1 MIYDVIVIGGGA
13 SGMMAAV
20 TAARNK
26 KSVCII
32 ESEDRVGKKL
42 LATGNGKCNMTNMS
56 IDASCYR
63 SDSFMEDGTDNTIMN
78 VIHRFDNKAV
88 IDFFREEGLLV
99 REREGYVYP
108 YSEQASSVLD
118 TLRRALKCYHAEVE
132 CGCRIMKL
140 RSVRQKDMQGGGGF
154 ELFVRQRKDKEE
166 AFAERHFQGR
176 TLIVATGSPAGLRSS
191 ESGAG
196 LKIAEQFGHH
206 VIKYK
211 PALVQLICGEHFFK
225 EISGVRAKGTV
236 ALTVNGK
243 VAAKEGGEIQFT
255 DYGIS
260 GIPVFQISR
269 YAVRALEGPG
279 KSVEAVID
287 LMPEHDIAALSGYI
301 KAQTEKNPGIPLAEL
316 LTGLVN
322 KKLMALFIRLSGGS
336 LTGLA
341 GLLKEFRL
349 TVTGSKGIE
358 SAQVCQGGIMLK
370 EVELSSMESKLERGL
385 FFCGEML
392 DVDAICGGYNLQ
404 WAWSSGHLAG
414 EAAAKSAMGHSR

>member
-13 SGMMAAV
+13 SGMMAAI
-20 TAARNK
+20 TAARNGK
-26 KSVCII
+26 TVCII
-32 ESEDRVGKKL
+32 ESEERLGRKI
-42 LATGNGKCNMTNMS
+42 LATGNGKCNMTNMAV
-56 IDASCYR
+56 DASCYR
-63 SDSFMEDGTDNTIMN
+63 SDSLTEDGTDNSIMN
-78 VIHRFDNKAV
+78 VIRRFDNKAV

-108 YSEQASSVLD
+108 YSEQAASVLD
-118 TLRRALKCYHAEVE
+118 TLRRALKGYHAEAE
-132 CGCRIMKL
+132 CGCQVIKL
-140 RSVRQKDMQGGGGF
+140 RPFRQNAMQDGGF
-154 ELFVRQRKDKEE
+154 EIFARQRKDKEE
-166 AFAERHFQGR
+166 AYTERHFQGKR
-176 TLIVATGSPAGLRSS
+176 LILATGSPAGLKSS

-211 PALVQLICGEHFFK
+211 PALVQLICGERFFK

-243 VAAKEGGEIQFT
+243 TAAKDGGELQFT

-269 YAVRALEGPG
+269 YAVRALDGPG
-279 KSVEAVID
+279 QRVEAVID
-287 LMPEHDIAALSGYI
+287 LMPEYDIAALSGYI
-301 KAQTEKNPGIPLAEL
+301 KSQTEKNPGIPLAEL

-322 KKLMALFIRLSGGS
+322 KKLMALLIRLSGGS
-336 LTGLA
+336 QSRLA
-341 GLLKEFRL
+341 GLIKEFRL

-358 SAQVCQGGIMLK
+358 NAQVCQGGIMLK
-370 EVELSSMESKLERGL
+370 EVELTGMESKLEKGL

-392 DVDAICGGYNLQ
+392 DVDGICGGYNLQ

-414 EAAAKSAMGHSR
+414 ETAAKSVMEHSR